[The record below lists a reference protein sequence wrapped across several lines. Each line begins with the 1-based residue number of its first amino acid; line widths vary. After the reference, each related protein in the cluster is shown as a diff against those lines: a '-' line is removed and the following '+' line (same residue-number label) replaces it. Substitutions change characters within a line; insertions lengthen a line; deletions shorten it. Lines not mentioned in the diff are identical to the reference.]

1 MNFDDLCFHRVFSL
15 ERKLLKTF
23 FNFPLFKGKRSYKM
37 IPWKLFCPNRADSG
51 NYYYSYSYSTTKEII
66 VSGNGI
72 CFSTKYVVY
81 FTIIITFI
89 SRIR

>member
-1 MNFDDLCFHRVFSL
+1 MNFDDLCFHLVFSL

-51 NYYYSYSYSTTKEII
+51 NYYPTHTVPQRRSSFQETAFAFQQNMLS
-66 VSGNGI
+66 
-72 CFSTKYVVY
+72 
-81 FTIIITFI
+81 I
-89 SRIR
+89 SQS